1 MRFVE
6 LIESLEKVNES
17 EMNDLGYFNKEQL
30 EKSIEEVEAYKQ
42 HHIKDGWQTIE
53 LENPPDNDSQATR
66 DELITITNIQAKR
79 TKEDENSIYVSDKMD
94 SFHFREYLN
103 ANNLDYNS
111 SEITAII
118 DDVWKVT
125 RTFKNK
131 FNRPRPYQIAEVYN
145 MEFETM
151 HGESNKTPAYPS
163 GHSCGATLL
172 ALYLSKKH
180 PEHKE
185 QFKKIADKIGIGR
198 IQAGFHYPSDH
209 VSGIDLALKV
219 FPYLEISPQHLK
231 ESEQRE
237 ITDQELQQIETYA
250 DRLFAS
256 LNIDIEFSKHFK
268 DRLKDPRN
276 NKPITMAEL
285 TRLFKQVYKYHGK
298 PIAQLGPDAEAV
310 MKDMRT
316 DVNVPFALQ
325 WDGKELDLV
334 AKTIMRKPN
343 FSTPNPE
350 FAIK

>member
-1 MRFVE
+1 MRYIELVE
-6 LIESLEKVNES
+6 NDEKQS
-17 EMNDLGYFNKEQL
+17 QISDLTYFDDQEL
-30 EKSIEEVEAYKQ
+30 DKSIYQVSQYKEN
-42 HHIKDGWQTIE
+42 HFRDGWQDIK
-53 LENPPDNDSQATR
+53 LDNPPQNDSDVTK
-66 DELITITNIQAKR
+66 DELVTITNMQEKR
-79 TKEDENSIYVSDKMD
+79 TTEDENSIYVSDHMET
-94 SFHFREYLN
+94 FHFREYLN
-103 ANNLDYNS
+103 ANKLDYRS

-131 FNRPRPYQIAEVYN
+131 YNRPRPYQVAQAYN
-145 MEFETM
+145 MDFDTM
-151 HGESNKTPAYPS
+151 HGESNKTPSYPS
-163 GHSCGATLL
+163 GHSCGARLV
-172 ALYLSKKH
+172 AEYLITKH
-180 PEHKE
+180 PDHKE
-185 QFKKIADKIGIGR
+185 QFLEIAERIGVGR

-209 VSGIDLALKV
+209 VAGIDLALKV
-219 FPYLEISPQHLK
+219 FPYLEISVQHLN
-231 ESEQRE
+231 ESEQRD

-276 NKPITMAEL
+276 NKPITVAEL

-334 AKTIMRKPN
+334 AKTIMRKQN

-350 FAIK
+350 FAVK